1 MCFLKMKEYSKYKP
15 SGLDWLGPLPT
26 HWSNIK
32 LKHIANY
39 FLSSINRHVDVEE
52 RSVDICHYP
61 YAYKNESIDSQT
73 ELDKGSCTLDQFEKY
88 KLIKGQ
94 IIITKDSESAD
105 DIGVP
110 AYVQEDVKNAVCG
123 YHLGTIQS
131 NSDKIDSKYLFRFVQ
146 STIVSNYFEMTVNGI
161 TRYGLSKPT
170 VENLTIPFP
179 PLQEQTQIAKYLD
192 YQTNIIDQLIEK
204 KEKLVILLQE
214 QRQAIINEAVTKG
227 LDPNA
232 KMKDSGIEWLG
243 EIPEK
248 WTIAKTK
255 HITINVTDGA
265 HVSPDLS
272 SDDFPFISTV
282 NIGNRGQI
290 DWANCL
296 HTSSESYHSL
306 VANGCRPKIGDVLY
320 SKDGTIGKTTII
332 DFEREFVVASSLLI
346 IRPNP
351 DLIES
356 EFLNY
361 LFHSNFVNQQIDQLL
376 SGVALRRISITKFSN
391 LEMIIPPLN
400 VQKKIVNAIKAKVNL
415 LNSVLD
421 LINDQII
428 KLKEYRQS
436 IISEAVTGK
445 IDLREWQAPKSAI
458 A

>member
-1 MCFLKMKEYSKYKP
+1 MTLEKGQHIETGIVWLKDIPSHWELIKMRYLCDITTGDKDTENREDDGKYPFFVRSQTIEKISTFSFDGEAILTAGDGVGVCKVWHYVNGKFDFHQRVYMMSNFKKVSGSFLFYFLKENFIHEVLKLSAKSTVDSLRRPMF
-15 SGLDWLGPLPT
+15 LDFP
-26 HWSNIK
+26 
-32 LKHIANY
+32 
-39 FLSSINRHVDVEE
+39 V
-52 RSVDICHYP
+52 
-61 YAYKNESIDSQT
+61 
-73 ELDKGSCTLDQFEKY
+73 
-88 KLIKGQ
+88 
-94 IIITKDSESAD
+94 
-105 DIGVP
+105 
-110 AYVQEDVKNAVCG
+110 AV
-123 YHLGTIQS
+123 
-131 NSDKIDSKYLFRFVQ
+131 
-146 STIVSNYFEMTVNGI
+146 
-161 TRYGLSKPT
+161 
-170 VENLTIPFP
+170 P

-204 KEKLVILLQE
+204 KENLVSLLHE

-445 IDLREWQAPKSAI
+445 IDLREWKAPKSAI

>member
-1 MCFLKMKEYSKYKP
+1 MTLEKGQHIETGIVWLKDIPSHWELIKMRYLCDITTGDKDTENREDDGKYPFFVRSQTIEKISTFSFDGEAILTAGDGVGVCKVWHYVNGKFDFHQRVYMMSNFKKVSGSFLFYFLKENFIHEVLKLSAKSTVDSLRRPMF
-15 SGLDWLGPLPT
+15 LDFP
-26 HWSNIK
+26 
-32 LKHIANY
+32 
-39 FLSSINRHVDVEE
+39 V
-52 RSVDICHYP
+52 
-61 YAYKNESIDSQT
+61 
-73 ELDKGSCTLDQFEKY
+73 
-88 KLIKGQ
+88 
-94 IIITKDSESAD
+94 
-105 DIGVP
+105 
-110 AYVQEDVKNAVCG
+110 AV
-123 YHLGTIQS
+123 
-131 NSDKIDSKYLFRFVQ
+131 
-146 STIVSNYFEMTVNGI
+146 
-161 TRYGLSKPT
+161 
-170 VENLTIPFP
+170 P